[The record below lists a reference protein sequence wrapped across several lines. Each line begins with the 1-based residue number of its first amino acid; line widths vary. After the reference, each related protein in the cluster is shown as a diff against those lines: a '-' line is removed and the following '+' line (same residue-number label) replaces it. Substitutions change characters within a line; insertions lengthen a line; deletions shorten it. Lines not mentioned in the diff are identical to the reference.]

1 MRFVF
6 VLMAVAVSSGT
17 AFAQTAPSPA
27 APSKGYAS
35 VDLQSAFG
43 NVTSQS
49 YGAEGGATIRPNLMV
64 FGEFGQTRNV
74 APLQLSNAAQT
85 FAGGLSA
92 VASNVG
98 YTVKAPVTFGV
109 GGVKLQFPLQG
120 SKAMPYV
127 LAGAGIASVNYD
139 TTFSVGG
146 IDVTTNLA
154 QFGAILGTD
163 VSGSFTKPMFVF
175 GGGFAIP
182 VWQQVVVDLQFRFG
196 RIMAEDEGINVS
208 RLGLGFGY
216 RF

>member
-6 VLMAVAVSSGT
+6 VVMIVALFGSR
-17 AFAQTAPSPA
+17 AFAQTAPAPA
-27 APSKGYAS
+27 TPENGYIS

-49 YGAEGGATIRPNLMV
+49 YGVEGGVTIRPNLMI

-74 APLQLSNAAQT
+74 APVELSTAAQR
-85 FAGGLSA
+85 FAGGLSQ

-98 YTVKAPVTFGV
+98 FTVKAPVTFGV

-120 SKAMPYV
+120 SRAMPYV
-127 LAGAGIASVNYD
+127 LAGAGLANVTYD
-139 TTFSVGG
+139 TTFTVGG
-146 IDVTTNLA
+146 TDVTTNLA
-154 QFGAILGTD
+154 QFGAVLGTD
-163 VSGSFTKPMFVF
+163 ISGSFTKPMFVF

-196 RIMAEDEGINVS
+196 RIMAEDQGINVT
-208 RLGLGFGY
+208 RLGLGLGY